1 MTGMKFVR
9 FALLLPLLALAAC
22 NATVGERMGESLQ
35 VVRGFQKSEHTIP
48 STVFANAKGI
58 AILRETN
65 AALVVGGSGGEGV
78 FMKKNGTSWSAPI
91 AINTAGATI
100 GLQAGGQRRDIVLF
114 MNTDEEVAKFLDD
127 GVYGLAEA
135 SAVAGPAKTDPRNA
149 GGPAPATYYY
159 LRSEGLFGGLL
170 VGGVYFSVDKKANRE
185 AYGPDATV
193 NAILSD
199 KFEKPQGATILTQAL
214 D

>member
-1 MTGMKFVR
+1 MKFVH
-9 FALLLPLLALAAC
+9 LLLVVPFLALAAC
-22 NATVGERMGESLQ
+22 NATIGERMGTSLE
-35 VVRGFQKSEHTIP
+35 VVRGFQKGDHTIP

-78 FMKKNGTSWSAPI
+78 FMKKQGLEWSAPI
-91 AINTAGATI
+91 AINTAGASI

-135 SAVAGPAKTDPRNA
+135 SAVAGPMKTDPRNA

-159 LRSEGLFGGLL
+159 IRSAGLFGGLL
-170 VGGVYFSVDKKANRE
+170 VGGVYFSVDKDANH
-185 AYGPDATV
+185 ATYGEDASV
-193 NAILSD
+193 GAILSG
-199 KFEKPQGATILTQAL
+199 KFDKPQGATILTQAL